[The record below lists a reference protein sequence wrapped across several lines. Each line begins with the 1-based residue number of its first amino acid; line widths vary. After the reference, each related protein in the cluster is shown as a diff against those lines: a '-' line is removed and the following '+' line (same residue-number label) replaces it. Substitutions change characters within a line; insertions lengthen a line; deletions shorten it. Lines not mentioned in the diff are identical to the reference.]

1 MPVIVPVI
9 ATSIAT
15 GQVVRFAS
23 VTAAARDGG
32 FDRTCVSNCVN
43 GYRKSHNGFTF
54 KADCKLRPTGSDT
67 LIHKIAALR
76 NTGHN
81 TTEIAAIMGL
91 SASTV
96 RNRVPMARNIG
107 LLTK

>member
-15 GQVVRFAS
+15 GEVVRFAS
-23 VTAAARDGG
+23 TSAAAREGG

-54 KADCKLRPTGSDT
+54 KADCKLRPTSSDT

-76 NTGHN
+76 NTGHKN
-81 TTEIAAIMGL
+81 KEIAAIMGL
-91 SASTV
+91 AVATV
-96 RNRVPMARNIG
+96 RNRVPMARNMG
-107 LLTK
+107 LLK